1 MLSGAAIDANAPL
14 PEDLEPSGAVD
25 SDEEKEAIMA
35 ALARHRPRPLATF
48 TPVSQRSKYQYI
60 RMKDM
65 LRSALGTPLGGS
77 IFSNM
82 PPGGDNMG
90 TGRSLALGMMGAPSS
105 ATTENFPQSAGGMGG
120 YAPPLSAGLDGS
132 SSSLNPGS
140 RRQSSIGMANA
151 SNGPRQILPGQLP
164 GPGPQQRKGSIAS
177 VASMGGS

>member
-1 MLSGAAIDANAPL
+1 MFSGAAIDANAPL

-35 ALARHRPRPLATF
+35 ALARHRPRPMVTF

-65 LRSALGTPLGGS
+65 LRSALGTPQGGS
-77 IFSNM
+77 MFSM
-82 PPGGDNMG
+82 TPGGGENMG
-90 TGRSLALGMMGAPSS
+90 TSRNLAMGMMGAPSS
-105 ATTENFPQSAGGMGG
+105 AISENFPQSAGGMGSF
-120 YAPPLSAGLDGS
+120 APPLNAGLDGS
-132 SSSLNPGS
+132 SGGLNQS
-140 RRQSSIGMANA
+140 RRPSSINLNGA

-164 GPGPQQRKGSIAS
+164 GPGPQARKSSIAS